1 MKRERRNLFNI
12 LQITI
17 ILLLVGILNYSIAEV
32 KADQVMTPHILTTG
46 SSEDLA
52 KRSTYMFESDGTEI
66 YKLVIPQNGCLQIR
80 MYAQKAG
87 YIATEVYKKTD
98 ASDMPT
104 YFPFQCTYDQGNQA
118 TLLRYMKKGTYYL
131 RFPQNSYNINMILYS
146 SQQRTVKNGS
156 TVAAYCNVNVIDYFV
171 YKSNQTGFITI
182 DQTRLIDT
190 AASMSVSLNT
200 EKGKKLTDIISDHA
214 IDKQIVFPVKKGKT
228 YKIGIKTLDVDGHQY
243 YQMKIKFYKELKQA
257 GTQKKSSPKLKLKQT
272 QKGIIFAEDSKS
284 VSDWYKFTN
293 SSTQQLNL
301 TCSGFVTSGSIR
313 FTIYNAKGKKINSYD
328 FLAGKGD
335 TIKHKLGKL
344 KTGTYYIKITKA
356 RKETAGVYQFS
367 IKK

>member
-1 MKRERRNLFNI
+1 MKRNRKKKLFHF
-12 LQITI
+12 LQII
-17 ILLLVGILNYSIAEV
+17 IAILLVGIVNHSVTDV
-32 KADQVMTPHILTTG
+32 KANQVMTPHILTNG
-46 SSEDLA
+46 SSEDFS
-52 KRSTYMFESDGTEI
+52 KRSTYIFESDGTEI

-80 MYAQKAG
+80 MYAQSAG
-87 YIATEVYKKTD
+87 YIAAEVYRKTD
-98 ASDMPT
+98 TSDMPT

-131 RFPQNSYNINMILYS
+131 RFPKNSYNIDMILYS
-146 SQQRTVKNGS
+146 SQQRTIKSGS
-156 TVAAYCNVNVIDYFV
+156 TIAAYCNVDVTDYFI
-171 YKSNQTGFITI
+171 YKSNQTGYITI

-190 AASMSVSLNT
+190 AASMSVSLNA
-200 EKGKKLTDIISDHA
+200 EKSKKLTDIISDHA
-214 IDKQIVFPVKKGKT
+214 IDKQIIFPVKKGKT

-257 GTQKKSSPKLKLKQT
+257 GIQKKNSKKLKAK
-272 QKGIIFAEDSKS
+272 QKGIIFAEDSTT

-293 SSTQQLNL
+293 LSTQQLNL

-313 FTIYNAKGKKINSYD
+313 FIIYNAKGKKIKTYD

-335 TIKHKLGKL
+335 TITHKLGKL
-344 KTGTYYIKITKA
+344 KKGTYYIKVTKA
-356 RKETAGVYQFS
+356 RKETAGVYQIS